1 MTSESGGE
9 ATSADVFGPDELR
22 MDGLRIDR
30 LTVKRGDLTICR
42 DLTLEVPPGE
52 ITVLLGANGAGKT
65 TLLDGIAGVL
75 PTAKGMITLGGGR
88 IHSEPPHRRA
98 ARGLA
103 YVEQGR
109 TVFSKLTVAQNL
121 AVVDRS
127 RQARER
133 AFELFPRLADKRNLR
148 AGLLSGGE
156 QQMLIIARAL
166 AAQPKVLLVDEL
178 SLGLAPRTVQSLMGT
193 LSSLAASG
201 MGILLVEQFA
211 EMALQI
217 GTTAH
222 IMQRGRIIE
231 TDTCESLLRDRGS
244 RIRDAFFGQ

>member
-9 ATSADVFGPDELR
+9 AMSAEVFGS
-22 MDGLRIDR
+22 DGLRVDG
-30 LTVKRGDLTICR
+30 LTVKRGDLMICR
-42 DLTLEVPPGE
+42 DVTLAVPPGE

-75 PTAKGMITLGGGR
+75 PAATGAITLDGHR

-103 YVEQGR
+103 YAEQGR
-109 TVFSKLTVAQNL
+109 SVFSRLTVAQNL

-166 AAQPKVLLVDEL
+166 ATQPKVLLVDEL
-178 SLGLAPRTVQSLMGT
+178 SLGLAPRTVQNLMGT

-211 EMALQI
+211 ELALQI

-231 TDTCESLLRDRGS
+231 TDTCEALLRDRGS
-244 RIRDAFFGQ
+244 RIRDAFFGK

>member
-1 MTSESGGE
+1 MKSESGRE
-9 ATSADVFGPDELR
+9 ATSAEVLGPDEFRMNGLR
-22 MDGLRIDR
+22 MDGL
-30 LTVKRGDLTICR
+30 TVKRGEFKICR
-42 DLTLEVPPGE
+42 DVTLAVPAGE

-65 TLLDGIAGVL
+65 TLLDAIAGVL
-75 PTAKGMITLGGGR
+75 PADSGTIELDGHR
-88 IHSEPPHRRA
+88 IHAVPPHRRA

-103 YVEQGR
+103 YIEQGR

-127 RQARER
+127 RQGRER
-133 AFELFPRLADKRNLR
+133 AFELFPRLADKQNLR

-166 AAQPKVLLVDEL
+166 ATGPRILLVDEL
-178 SLGLAPRTVQSLMGT
+178 SLGLAPRTTQTLMGT

-222 IMQRGRIIE
+222 IMQRGRIVE
-231 TDTCESLLRDRGS
+231 SESCEVLLRDRGS
-244 RIRDAFFGQ
+244 RIRDALFGT